1 MDPSEASF
9 KIAIVGGGIVG
20 SALAYFLSKSLEN
33 GNEVVLIDRSFSQL
47 KGSTGHAPGFIGQ
60 YNESEALTRLAVDT
74 VSEYKKIPGAFES
87 IGGLEVATALEGVER
102 LKVRYNKA
110 KKVGLPAELLSPEQ
124 ATKLAPD
131 LVKNDIL
138 SALHFASDGAA
149 NAVRITSFFQDQA
162 RKNSVHFLETDVKE
176 IIQEDGSVNGVRT
189 TSGLVKAEKVV
200 IATGIWSEDLC
211 DFGVPI
217 PVIPVAHPYMYGEQC
232 QPKPRKSPFVRWP
245 EFHVYARD
253 HGTAYGLGAYDHK
266 PLYHKP
272 NETAIGDWVDAFDAT
287 LERARSLI
295 PAETNLTIKEKFN
308 GIFSMTPDNLP
319 LVGRISSIKG
329 LYMATAVWVTHA
341 AGSAKFLTKLIQ
353 GEEVDESLKKAL
365 DPNRFQGKEMQA
377 LKEES
382 LAGYNSIY
390 STNENRRSR

>member
-1 MDPSEASF
+1 MDSSEASF

-20 SALAYFLSKSLEN
+20 SALAYFLSESSEI

-47 KGSTGHAPGFIGQ
+47 KGSTGYAPGFIGQ
-60 YNESEALTRLAVDT
+60 YNESEALTHLAMDT

-87 IGGLEVATALEGVER
+87 IGGLEVATAPEGVEK
-102 LKVRYNKA
+102 LKVRYDMA
-110 KKVGLPAELLSPEQ
+110 RKVGLPAELLSPEQ
-124 ATKLAPD
+124 AIRLAPD
-131 LVKNDIL
+131 LVKNNIL
-138 SALHFASDGAA
+138 TALHFASDGAA
-149 NAVRITSFFQDQA
+149 NAVKITSFFQEQA
-162 RKNSVHFLETDVKE
+162 RKNSVHFLETDVKK
-176 IIQEDGSVNGVRT
+176 IMHEDGSANGVLT

-200 IATGIWSEDLC
+200 IATGIWSENLC
-211 DFGVPI
+211 TFGVPI
-217 PVIPVAHPYMYGEQC
+217 PIIPVAHPYMYGEQRE
-232 QPKPRKSPFVRWP
+232 PKPRKSPFVRWP

-253 HGTAYGLGAYDHK
+253 HGTAYGLGSYDHK

-272 NETAIGDWVDAFDAT
+272 NETAVGDWVDAFDAT
-287 LERARSLI
+287 LERARNLI

-319 LVGRISSIKG
+319 LVGTISSTKG
-329 LYMATAVWVTHA
+329 LYVAAAVWVTHA
-341 AGSAKFLTKLIQ
+341 AGSAKFLAKMIQ

-390 STNENRRSR
+390 TTHENR

>member
-102 LKVRYNKA
+102 LKVRYNMA

-176 IIQEDGSVNGVRT
+176 IIQEDG
-189 TSGLVKAEKVV
+189 
-200 IATGIWSEDLC
+200 IARGHMW
-211 DFGVPI
+211 
-217 PVIPVAHPYMYGEQC
+217 
-232 QPKPRKSPFVRWP
+232 RRPF
-245 EFHVYARD
+245 
-253 HGTAYGLGAYDHK
+253 
-266 PLYHKP
+266 
-272 NETAIGDWVDAFDAT
+272 
-287 LERARSLI
+287 S
-295 PAETNLTIKEKFN
+295 
-308 GIFSMTPDNLP
+308 
-319 LVGRISSIKG
+319 VGRCPGNI
-329 LYMATAVWVTHA
+329 
-341 AGSAKFLTKLIQ
+341 
-353 GEEVDESLKKAL
+353 
-365 DPNRFQGKEMQA
+365 P
-377 LKEES
+377 
-382 LAGYNSIY
+382 
-390 STNENRRSR
+390 RRRPHQR

>member
-1 MDPSEASF
+1 MDTSDASF

-20 SALAYFLSKSLEN
+20 SSLAYFLSGSLEN
-33 GNEVVLIDRSFSQL
+33 GKEVVLIDRSFSQL
-47 KGSTGHAPGFIGQ
+47 KGSTGYAPGFIGQ
-60 YNESEALTRLAVDT
+60 YNESEALTRLAIDT
-74 VSEYKKIPGAFES
+74 VSEYRKIPGGFES
-87 IGGLEVATALEGVER
+87 IGGLEVATGPEGVER
-102 LKVRYNKA
+102 LKVRYDMA
-110 KKVGLPAELLSPEQ
+110 KKAGLPAELLSPEQ

-138 SALHFASDGAA
+138 TALHFASDGAA

-162 RKNSVHFLETDVKE
+162 RGNGVHFLETDVKE
-176 IIQEDGSVNGVRT
+176 IIQEDGCAKGVLT

-200 IATGIWSEDLC
+200 IATGIWSENLC
-211 DFGVPI
+211 NFGVPI
-217 PVIPVAHPYMYGEQC
+217 PVIPVAHPYMYGEQRE
-232 QPKPRKSPFVRWP
+232 PNPRKSPFVRWP

-253 HGTAYGLGAYDHK
+253 HGTAYGLGSYDHK

-272 NETAIGDWVDAFDAT
+272 NETAVGDWVDAFDAI

-308 GIFSMTPDNLP
+308 GLFSMTPDNLP
-319 LVGRISSIKG
+319 LVGPISSTKG
-329 LYMATAVWVTHA
+329 LYVAAAVWVTHA
-341 AGSAKFLTKLIQ
+341 AGSAKFLTKMIQ

-365 DPNRFQGKEMQA
+365 DPNRFQGKEMEA

-390 STNENRRSR
+390 KTHENR